1 MMRPYLFL
9 ALCASTALSVE
20 AEDLDLSLKDVGFN
34 SAQAAWQGFELPS
47 IAIHKLDG
55 VEDVTWDAVTPST
68 IAVISERVARL
79 LYPSSAEAPKLK
91 SLSINL
97 KEMKG
102 VAYKDGN
109 FDGASIFVSRE
120 YLVNYRSKHGAQ
132 AAYDELVGVLFHEIA
147 HAYQYDDHNYAEIGP
162 IIEGIAD
169 LVRLKAGYIPA
180 QARKV
185 GGNYSDGYKTTAFYL
200 DWLDARYQSDFLVAI
215 NQSLDPYDEVKWSW
229 SYFAKKFN
237 VPLEKSW
244 QEYQLAIKP

>member
-1 MMRPYLFL
+1 MIKKSLWFGL
-9 ALCASTALSVE
+9 ALMSSLDCVA
-20 AEDLDLSLKDVGFN
+20 LDLSIKTTEFN
-34 SAQAAWQGFELPS
+34 NAESDWQAFPLPLITVS
-47 IAIHKLDG
+47 SLDNA
-55 VEDVTWDAVTPST
+55 VDETWNTITPST

-79 LYPSSAEAPKLK
+79 LYTSSESAPKLK
-91 SLSINL
+91 SLSVNL

-120 YLVNYRSKHGAQ
+120 YLANYRAKYGEQ
-132 AAYDELVGVLFHEIA
+132 AAYDELVGVLYHEIA

-169 LVRLKAGYIPA
+169 LVRLKAGYIPLE
-180 QARKV
+180 ARKV
-185 GGNYSDGYKTTAFYL
+185 GGYYYDGYKTTAFYL
-200 DWLDARYQSDFLVAI
+200 DWLDSRYKNDFLVAI
-215 NQSLDPYDEVKWSW
+215 NQSLDPFDDVKWSW
-229 SYFAKKFN
+229 SYFSEKFN